1 MDTYINRVKYINK
14 NLKQSLINQQEK
26 YASKKWFMYKIS
38 FASKSDIQYQD
49 DLFNN
54 THWHDVENNS

>member
-1 MDTYINRVKYINK
+1 MH
-14 NLKQSLINQQEK
+14 L
-26 YASKKWFMYKIS
+26 KKWFMYKIS